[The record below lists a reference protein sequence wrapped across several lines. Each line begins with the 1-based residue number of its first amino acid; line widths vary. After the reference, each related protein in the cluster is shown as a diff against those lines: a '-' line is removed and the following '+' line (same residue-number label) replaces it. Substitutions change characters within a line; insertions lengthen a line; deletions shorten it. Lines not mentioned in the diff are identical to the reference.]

1 MLLWILQHQQKL
13 FENDVKTLRKC
24 AIKPATES
32 SVVNKERNIC
42 QIFDVALLAYMACNG
57 KKLY

>member
-13 FENDVKTLRKC
+13 FENV
-24 AIKPATES
+24 PSNQQTES

-42 QIFDVALLAYMACNG
+42 QIFDVALPACNG
-57 KKLY
+57 KKTVLDKDT